1 MGRDHERTCE
11 SFFYFNKK
19 KKKKGDNT
27 YFLLPLFVR
36 KRTIGVDDGVGGW
49 IKKGVDA
56 HANFMR
62 NAMTAISPQQKP
74 INGGVEVE
82 PRKVLDNAFLHT
94 KAKGFIHG

>member
-1 MGRDHERTCE
+1 
-11 SFFYFNKK
+11 
-19 KKKKGDNT
+19 
-27 YFLLPLFVR
+27 
-36 KRTIGVDDGVGGW
+36 VDDGVGGW

-94 KAKGFIHG
+94 KAKGSSMASIMTLKEFGYLHAINVGDSGFMIFKNK